1 MKIKIN
7 ALSVLVLLSISLLTS
22 FLTFSG
28 FDSNISNKPVGSPTE
43 NTVVDE
49 VISERL
55 FGLPV
60 DDYRIENSTIKRN
73 EFLSTILDRYQID
86 KVTVA
91 KLVKASKPVFDVRNM
106 AANKPYTVFL
116 SKNNSNKAE
125 YFVYQ
130 PNAVDYIVYDLRDSV
145 RVYKEMKPTRTIV
158 ETIGGTITNSLYE
171 ALQQNGGDPDMA
183 VYLSNIFG
191 GVIDFYSIN
200 KGDWFK
206 IEYDRQYVEN
216 EAVGAIKIKSAVFSQ
231 NGKEYQAHYFQ
242 PEGSLEGHYYDE
254 NGNSLQRFFLKAP
267 LKFSRITSKFSNS
280 RLHPILKVRK
290 AHLGTDYA
298 APRGTPIIAT
308 GDGVVEDSR
317 YTSGNGNY
325 VKIKHNNTYSTQYLH
340 MTKTAVK
347 RGQRVKQGQVIGY
360 VGSTGLATGPHVC
373 YRFWKNGV
381 QVDPLRQNFQR
392 TDPISKEY
400 MLSFHQEIQ
409 RNQNAL
415 AAIVTEN
422 GATKETRY
430 LAYEGRPENLFKYFN
445 SEDLANSL

>member
-7 ALSVLVLLSISLLTS
+7 ALSILVLLSISLLTS
-22 FLTFSG
+22 FLTFSA
-28 FDSNISNKPVGSPTE
+28 FDSNVSNKPIDSSTE
-43 NTVVDE
+43 NVVVDE

-60 DDYRIENSTIKRN
+60 DDYRIENSTVKRN
-73 EFLSTILDRYQID
+73 EFLSTILDRYQVD

-106 AANKPYTVFL
+106 AVNKPYTVFL
-116 SKNNSNKAE
+116 SKDNPNKVD
-125 YFVYQ
+125 YFIYQ

-145 RVYKEMKPTRTIV
+145 RVYKEMKSTRTSV

-171 ALQQNGGDPDMA
+171 ALQENGGDPDMA

-191 GVIDFYSIN
+191 GVIDFYSIK

-216 EAVGAIKIKSAVFSQ
+216 EAVGAIKIKSAIFSQ

-242 PEGSLEGHYYDE
+242 PEGSSEAHYYDE

-267 LKFSRITSKFSNS
+267 LKFSRITSRFSKS
-280 RLHPILKVRK
+280 RLHPVQKVWK

-298 APRGTPIIAT
+298 APKGTPIIAT
-308 GDGVVEDSR
+308 GDGVVVDSR
-317 YTSGNGNY
+317 FTSANGNY

-392 TDPISKEY
+392 TEPVSKEY
-400 MLSFHQEIQ
+400 MLTFQQEIL

-415 AAIVTEN
+415 ASINTEN
-422 GATKETRY
+422 GVKETRY
-430 LAYEGRPENLFKYFN
+430 LAYEGRAENLFKYFN
-445 SEDLANSL
+445 SEDLMNTL

>member
-7 ALSVLVLLSISLLTS
+7 ALSILVLLSISLLTS
-22 FLTFSG
+22 FLTFSA
-28 FDSNISNKPVGSPTE
+28 FDSNTSDKPNLPAEHPAVI
-43 NTVVDE
+43 DE

-55 FGLPV
+55 FGLTV

-86 KVTVA
+86 KVTIA

-116 SKNNSNKAE
+116 NDSDKAE
-125 YFVYQ
+125 FFVYQ
-130 PNAVDYIVYDLRDSV
+130 PNAVDYIVYDLRDSI
-145 RVYKEMKPTRTIV
+145 RVYKEMKPTRTIA

-171 ALQQNGGDPDMA
+171 ALQENGGDPDMA

-191 GVIDFYSIN
+191 GVIDFYSIQ

-206 IEYDRQYVEN
+206 IEYDRQYVED
-216 EAVGAIKIKSAVFSQ
+216 EAVGAINVKSAVFSQ
-231 NGKEYQAHYFQ
+231 NGKEYQAHYFK
-242 PEGSLEGHYYDE
+242 PEGSSEGHYYDE

-267 LKFSRITSKFSNS
+267 LKFSRITSRFSKS
-280 RLHPILKVRK
+280 RLHPIQKVWK

-298 APRGTPIIAT
+298 APKGTPIIAT
-308 GDGVVEDSR
+308 GDGVVVDSR
-317 YTSGNGNY
+317 FTSANGNF
-325 VKIKHNNTYSTQYLH
+325 VKIKHNGTYSTQYLH

-381 QVDPLRQNFQR
+381 QVDPLKQNFQR
-392 TDPISKEY
+392 TEPVPQEFMAAFY
-400 MLSFHQEIQ
+400 QEIQ

-415 AAIVTEN
+415 AAIDTEN
-422 GATKETRY
+422 GIKETRY
-430 LAYEGRPENLFKYFN
+430 LAFESRPESLFKYFN
-445 SEDLANSL
+445 SEGSQNSL

>member
-7 ALSVLVLLSISLLTS
+7 ALSILVLLSISLLTS
-22 FLTFSG
+22 FLTFSA
-28 FDSNISNKPVGSPTE
+28 FDSNVSDKPISLTE
-43 NTVVDE
+43 DNAIVDD
-49 VISERL
+49 VTSERL
-55 FGLPV
+55 FGLPIDNYV
-60 DDYRIENSTIKRN
+60 IENSTIKRN
-73 EFLSTILDRYQID
+73 EFLSMILERYQID
-86 KVTVA
+86 KVTIA
-91 KLVKASKPVFDVRNM
+91 KLVKASKSVFDVRNM

-116 SKNNSNKAE
+116 AKDNPDKAE

-145 RVYKEMKPTRTIV
+145 QVYKEMKPTRTTV

-171 ALQQNGGDPDMA
+171 ALQENGGDPDMA

-191 GVIDFYSIN
+191 GVIDFYSIK

-206 IEYDRQYVEN
+206 IEYDQQYVGDEPI
-216 EAVGAIKIKSAVFSQ
+216 GAMKIRSAIFSQ

-242 PEGSLEGHYYDE
+242 PEGSSEGNYYDE

-298 APRGTPIIAT
+298 APKGTPIIAT
-308 GDGVVEDSR
+308 GDGIVEDSR
-317 YTSGNGNY
+317 FTSANGNF
-325 VKIKHNNTYSTQYLH
+325 VKIKHNSTYSTQYLH

-381 QVDPLRQNFQR
+381 QVDPLKQNFQR
-392 TDPISKEY
+392 TEPVSKEY
-400 MLSFHQEIQ
+400 MASFHQEIQ
-409 RNQNAL
+409 RNQNTL

-422 GATKETRY
+422 GIKETRY
-430 LAYEGRPENLFKYFN
+430 LAFEARPESLFKYFN
-445 SEDLANSL
+445 NEDSANSL

>member
-7 ALSVLVLLSISLLTS
+7 ALSILVLLSISLLTS
-22 FLTFSG
+22 FLTFSA
-28 FDSNISNKPVGSPTE
+28 FDSNVSNKPIGSQAE
-43 NTVVDE
+43 NALVDE
-49 VISERL
+49 VISEQL

-60 DDYRIENSTIKRN
+60 NNYRIENSTIKRN
-73 EFLSTILDRYQID
+73 EFLSTILNRYGVD
-86 KVTVA
+86 NVTVA
-91 KLVKASKPVFDVRNM
+91 KLAKASQSVFDVRNM
-106 AANKPYTVFL
+106 AADKPYTVFL
-116 SKNNSNKAE
+116 SKNNPNKAE

-145 RVYKEMKPTRTIV
+145 RVYKEMKPTRTTV
-158 ETIGGTITNSLYE
+158 ENIGGTITSSLYE
-171 ALQQNGGDPDMA
+171 ALQENGGDPDIA

-191 GVIDFYSIN
+191 GVIDFYSIK

-206 IEYDRQYVEN
+206 IEYDRQYVDN
-216 EAVGAIKIKSAVFSQ
+216 EAVGAIKIKSAIFSQ

-242 PEGSLEGHYYDE
+242 PEGSSEAHYYDE
-254 NGNSLQRFFLKAP
+254 NGNSLQRFLLKAP
-267 LKFSRITSKFSNS
+267 LKFSRITSRFSKS
-280 RLHPILKVRK
+280 RLHPVQKVWK

-298 APRGTPIIAT
+298 APKGTPIIAT
-308 GDGVVEDSR
+308 GDGVVVDSR
-317 YTSGNGNY
+317 FTSANGNY
-325 VKIKHNNTYSTQYLH
+325 VKIKHNNTYSTQYFH

-392 TDPISKEY
+392 TEPVSKEY
-400 MLSFHQEIQ
+400 MLTFQQEVL

-415 AAIVTEN
+415 ATIITEN
-422 GATKETRY
+422 GVKETRY

-445 SEDLANSL
+445 SEDLTNTL